1 VAVWQ
6 LGIDVVASVSACG
19 KVAVDGKQW
28 LFDSGSGSNSG
39 SNSGSGS
46 GCNTGCLTVAVASSS
61 GSGCNS
67 GSVAVALTRCQCHS
81 RERSPKTTLPGSEF
95 PAEIP
100 TNLRKFNSKN

>member
-1 VAVWQ
+1 VWQ

-39 SNSGSGS
+39 FNSGSGS
-46 GCNTGCLTVAVASSS
+46 GCNSGSGSGSDSGS

-81 RERSPKTTLPGSEF
+81 RERSPKTTPPGSEF
-95 PAEIP
+95 PAEIQ
-100 TNLRKFNSKN
+100 TNLREINSKN